1 MIRRCLCALLTL
13 CLLLSAVPALA
24 EGFALECYWEAE
36 EAGVRAFLAQRGYEG
51 DTLNQLT
58 IAATAL
64 MNSLALQG
72 QFQEDACYLSVWLE
86 DEPVIQAGV
95 EQVGDSVELRCSLL
109 PGVVLCANQAA
120 AETQPLS
127 LEAWEAMAAEMEGL
141 LYSWVL
147 GLPSEEF
154 ESAPDAADGIANTT
168 SWYFSDEEVAVLV
181 DALLTAAAP
190 SLEAMG
196 ETGSELT
203 ETIRTL
209 NEEARS
215 RNEYE
220 YQLTLDTS
228 AEGDLLGVALVSWRG
243 MDPVS
248 SLLLEPLPDLGDA
261 WYLETSIGV
270 NGVVHEQYT
279 VIQTL
284 DNEEAQEHYIDL
296 FSTGDFTFETW
307 CYWSEA
313 TGEAGLQ
320 TEVYLSDEDDTV
332 AWSYYMD
339 WFPVDDIPRLKAEE
353 EHTLSMD
360 ESGELS
366 EDDMS
371 MLYAALEEGS
381 ADLMKAMFRKLPAE
395 LLVLLMNVDF

>member
-13 CLLLSAVPALA
+13 CLLLSAVPTLA

-72 QFQEDACYLSVWLE
+72 QFQEDACYLSAWLG
-86 DEPVIQAGV
+86 DELVIQAGA

-109 PGVVLCANQAA
+109 PGVVLHTNQAVT
-120 AETQPLS
+120 ETQTLS
-127 LEAWEAMAAEMEGL
+127 SETWEAMVDEMAGL
-141 LYSWVL
+141 LCNWVL

-154 ESAPDAADGIANTT
+154 ESSPDAPEGTASTT
-168 SWYFSDEEVAVLV
+168 SWYFSDEDVAVLM
-181 DALLTAAAP
+181 DALLAAAAP

-196 ETGSELT
+196 ETGSKLSEA
-203 ETIRTL
+203 IHTL

-215 RNEYE
+215 RNQYEYE
-220 YQLTLDTS
+220 LTLDTS
-228 AEGDLLGVALVSWRG
+228 AEGDLLCVTLVSWRG

-248 SLLLEPLPDLGDA
+248 SVLLGPLPDLEDA
-261 WYLETSIGV
+261 WYLETIIGV

-284 DNEEAQEHYIDL
+284 ADEAAQEHYIDL
-296 FSTGDFTFETW
+296 YSTGDYTFETW
-307 CYWSEA
+307 CYWSDA

-320 TEVYLSDEDDTV
+320 TEVYLSNEDDTV
-332 AWSYYMD
+332 AWSYFMD
-339 WFPVDDIPRLKAEE
+339 LFPVDDIPRLKADE
-353 EHTLSMD
+353 EHTLYIN